1 LKNSMPVR
9 LTWQQRQTE
18 WGMELEIG
26 QRRLKR
32 LEAIKVLARM
42 TK

>member
-1 LKNSMPVR
+1 
-9 LTWQQRQTE
+9 
-18 WGMELEIG
+18 MELEIG

-42 TK
+42 AKQQIKRIVFERRTN